1 MAENKRKFVIG
12 QFLLWTIG
20 AVLISVL
27 FFVLAVDKKNPAAFV
42 VICCFME
49 AAAMGLCFIS
59 LKGKNYSGLHFSAQ
73 TLMQETGA
81 AIFSSAI
88 SGITCSRDGGPFR
101 SDWETISLFLP
112 TICSIPLI

>member
-49 AAAMGLCFIS
+49 AAAMGL
-59 LKGKNYSGLHFSAQ
+59 
-73 TLMQETGA
+73 
-81 AIFSSAI
+81 
-88 SGITCSRDGGPFR
+88 
-101 SDWETISLFLP
+101 
-112 TICSIPLI
+112 

>member
-59 LKGKNYSGLHFSAQ
+59 LKGKNYSGLHFSALVA
-73 TLMQETGA
+73 LM
-81 AIFSSAI
+81 
-88 SGITCSRDGGPFR
+88 
-101 SDWETISLFLP
+101 LFLIYAPISVSYTHLTLP
-112 TICSIPLI
+112 TTSRV